1 MAKATVSGIP
11 AARQRPASWVQERG
25 TQLPVDRRVPERGGV
40 GEVDGD
46 LTVLDA
52 SGGAGVLAL
61 HAHRVRALL
70 QVAGLV
76 HDQHRVLVVQVLDD
90 EAAQVI
96 AYRVCIPPGP
106 GQQVLQTVRVGVP
119 GMLGERPAVLARQVR
134 QQPEHQRPGP
144 APGFNPT
151 EPSRDATHQDLE
163 HFLPAAR
170 IYAVTCGHRLIFCL
184 HTPMITGGR
193 THSGPAPTSKIAIYN
208 WSTKMSPFFIGQ
220 GIDPRPTTQS
230 GRIQSSNLVAM
241 SGLLGASS
249 TQWSLHGSVMPGT
262 GEHRIELGALA
273 SPTPP
278 NAGSPATRA
287 LSVGDVDGDRLERPP
302 PAAEP
307 ERSWPGEDMAAAI
320 VLFTFYLGQSFVL
333 APRRRCRASAC
344 RAGPPGTAAASW
356 S

>member
-1 MAKATVSGIP
+1 M
-11 AARQRPASWVQERG
+11 
-25 TQLPVDRRVPERGGV
+25 PERGGV

-70 QVAGLV
+70 QIASLV

-119 GMLGERPAVLARQVR
+119 GVLGERPAVLARQVR

-144 APGFNPT
+144 APGFDLA

-163 HFLPAAR
+163 RFLPAPR
-170 IYAVTCGHRLIFCL
+170 IYPVTRGHRLIFCL

-193 THSGPAPTSKIAIYN
+193 TRSRTS
-208 WSTKMSPFFIGQ
+208 PDQ
-220 GIDPRPTTQS
+220 Q
-230 GRIQSSNLVAM
+230 
-241 SGLLGASS
+241 
-249 TQWSLHGSVMPGT
+249 
-262 GEHRIELGALA
+262 
-273 SPTPP
+273 
-278 NAGSPATRA
+278 
-287 LSVGDVDGDRLERPP
+287 DRDLQLE
-302 PAAEP
+302 
-307 ERSWPGEDMAAAI
+307 
-320 VLFTFYLGQSFVL
+320 Y
-333 APRRRCRASAC
+333 
-344 RAGPPGTAAASW
+344 
-356 S
+356 